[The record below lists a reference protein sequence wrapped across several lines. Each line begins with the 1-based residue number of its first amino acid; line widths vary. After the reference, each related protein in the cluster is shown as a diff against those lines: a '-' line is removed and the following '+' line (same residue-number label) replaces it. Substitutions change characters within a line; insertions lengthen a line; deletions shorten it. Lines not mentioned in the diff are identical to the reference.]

1 MVAQGRL
8 ELASKLYQHSVL
20 PRVEA
25 IASGQTLDAPIVVE
39 LDPTSFCD
47 LVCPECVSGPLL
59 QQARF
64 TRERLMSL
72 GAELIEA
79 GVRAVVLIGG
89 GEPLMHPA
97 IGDLIEILGSAGV
110 QVGLTTNG
118 TLLDRYMQPIA
129 LHAAWTRVSVDAA
142 SQETYQ
148 RFRPHRGAANVFTQ
162 VIAGMRRLARVK
174 QGALGYSFVLL
185 GRYTASGT
193 LITSNYGELRQ
204 AARLAKDIGCDYFEV
219 KPEYDLAH
227 RLRVLPETV
236 TAQLRRDL
244 DYLDGLSDVTFEV
257 VSPTTLRNVIDGGR
271 LEQPKTYQECPVAKL
286 RTLIS
291 ASGAYICPYHR
302 GRAAARFGDPQVES
316 FETMW
321 LRHREGAVGQATSP
335 MDDCQFHCIRHE
347 TNQAIIEM
355 AEAHAP
361 PAKAIPD
368 YDLFI

>member
-1 MVAQGRL
+1 MV
-8 ELASKLYQHSVL
+8 S
-20 PRVEA
+20 
-25 IASGQTLDAPIVVE
+25 
-39 LDPTSFCD
+39 
-47 LVCPECVSGPLL
+47 
-59 QQARF
+59 QARF
-64 TRERLMSL
+64 TRARLMSL
-72 GAELIEA
+72 GVELIEA

-97 IGDLIEILGSAGV
+97 IGDLIAVLGGAGV

-129 LHAAWTRVSVDAA
+129 VHTAWTRVSVDAA

-148 RFRPHRGAANVFTQ
+148 RFRPHRGGANVFSQ

-185 GRYTASGT
+185 GRYTTSGT
-193 LITSNYGELRQ
+193 LTASNYGELFQ

-227 RLRVLPETV
+227 RLRVLPAAV

-244 DYLDGLSDVTFEV
+244 DSLAALSDATFEV
-257 VSPTTLRNVIDGGR
+257 VAPPTLLDVIAGAVH
-271 LEQPKTYQECPVAKL
+271 EQPKTYHECPVAKL

-302 GRAAARFGDPQVES
+302 GRAASRFGDPQVES
-316 FETMW
+316 FDTMW
-321 LRHREGAVGQATSP
+321 LRHREGGVGEATSP
-335 MDDCQFHCIRHE
+335 IDDCQFHCIRHE
-347 TNQAIIEM
+347 TNRAIIEM
-355 AEAHAP
+355 GGPDAR
-361 PAKAIPD
+361 PAKAAPD